1 MLPVATRSHDTE
13 KVRSHRYD
21 LERMRRVVEGKEAE
35 VAVTLKGPM
44 TPEEVLRA
52 FMEVDVDVSG
62 TGK

>member
-1 MLPVATRSHDTE
+1 MLPVAERSHDKK

-21 LERMRRVVEGKEAE
+21 LERMRAVVEGKEAE
-35 VAVTLKGPM
+35 VAITFKGLM

-52 FMEVDVDVSG
+52 FMDVNVDVSG